1 MEQMARRQIV
11 RSIMPT
17 RMLGLL
23 MAIGF
28 IDLVATAYLHSRG
41 LIVELNPV
49 MKPII
54 ESSEFLFA
62 LVKGMT
68 LVLAWVVMAKH
79 AQKNLVFVR
88 KVCLVGAI
96 VYLGIWTT
104 WFLAGTFGGAPV
116 PDRAAAQPPA
126 VESSAAQI

>member
-1 MEQMARRQIV
+1 MEQMAKRQIF
-11 RSIMPT
+11 RTIMPT

-28 IDLVATAYLHSRG
+28 IDLFATAILHSRG
-41 LIVELNPV
+41 LIVEMNPV

-62 LVKGMT
+62 VVKGLT

-88 KVCLVGAI
+88 RTCLAGSLI
-96 VYLGIWTT
+96 YLFIWTT
-104 WFLAGTFGGAPV
+104 WFLAGTFGGAPC
-116 PDRAAAQPPA
+116 PAATAQTEPPIEA
-126 VESSAAQI
+126 GTGI

>member
-1 MEQMARRQIV
+1 MEQMAKRQII

-17 RMLGLL
+17 RMIGLL
-23 MAIGF
+23 MGIGF
-28 IDLVATAYLHSRG
+28 VDLVATAYLHANG

-54 ESSEFLFA
+54 ESSELLFA

-88 KVCLVGAI
+88 RTCLAGSV
-96 VYLGIWTT
+96 VYLLIWTT

-116 PDRAAAQPPA
+116 PERAAGAS